1 MFVSIMVENH
11 FVCVMKVKVAIGAT
25 EVRSAAGSLAVVHHR
40 PIQIFLKDWSM
51 NKYVGTRKMVNYG

>member
-11 FVCVMKVKVAIGAT
+11 FVCVMKVKEVIGT
-25 EVRSAAGSLAVVHHR
+25 SEVRSAGRSRPVVHHR